1 MSHERDM
8 FSFQL
13 SESIYFERGQEVAD
27 IKGIAL
33 DPDISIHAYEEYI
46 SIRGVIELQG
56 EYVKAKHL
64 SEEDRETLEYDD
76 FHSRRYVEKVV
87 ETTEGTAEF
96 SHRFPVEISI
106 PAYRVADLDDVTVSI
121 ESFDYN
127 VPDVDQLRL
136 TSTIVIHGIMDESKT
151 EADDHFREL
160 EDNESLPTSAD
171 QERFAFDITQTES
184 TESQAT
190 HEIKEVSEKL
200 PETELDADTDRW
212 FTKKSQTIAEFLD
225 EKTDDASSETETE
238 PEPAESAEHYD
249 DELDVMHLDESLD
262 EVENDSDE
270 VQDVRYLSDM
280 FREEEEHFTKVRFCI
295 VQERDTIESIASRY
309 AISPGQLVKQNR
321 LADETIYEGQLLTIP
336 YQKKNK

>member
-1 MSHERDM
+1 
-8 FSFQL
+8 
-13 SESIYFERGQEVAD
+13 
-27 IKGIAL
+27 
-33 DPDISIHAYEEYI
+33 
-46 SIRGVIELQG
+46 
-56 EYVKAKHL
+56 
-64 SEEDRETLEYDD
+64 
-76 FHSRRYVEKVV
+76 
-87 ETTEGTAEF
+87 
-96 SHRFPVEISI
+96 
-106 PAYRVADLDDVTVSI
+106 
-121 ESFDYN
+121 
-127 VPDVDQLRL
+127 
-136 TSTIVIHGIMDESKT
+136 
-151 EADDHFREL
+151 
-160 EDNESLPTSAD
+160 D
-171 QERFAFDITQTES
+171 QERFAFDITQTEP

-190 HEIKEVSEKL
+190 HEIKQVSEKL

-225 EKTDDASSETETE
+225 EKTDDAYSETETE